1 MSPSDRLM
9 RPSYLYIYES
19 LIENVCSNY
28 ILWIEKVFFKYPCF
42 LHNELFAI
50 SFIVATDL
58 LILSLDLVKNRVGV
72 MGQDM
77 RKTFIGTILVGLIE
91 KSPDVKVLKALTKMV
106 EDWVKS
112 KSTIAVNQSP
122 SIREKS
128 ILLVKMMQFIEKR
141 FPNDL
146 DLNAQFLEL
155 VHYVYK

>member
-1 MSPSDRLM
+1 M
-9 RPSYLYIYES
+9 
-19 LIENVCSNY
+19 
-28 ILWIEKVFFKYPCF
+28 
-42 LHNELFAI
+42 
-50 SFIVATDL
+50 ATDL